1 MKKEILPQYIYRQ
14 KTGNNWALKEHYSLK
29 FDNIDSCYEYLWK
42 NVLLQEAILLCNRTL
57 FMELSNFYKKP
68 EKKREDYYEL

>member
-14 KTGNNWALKEHYSLK
+14 KTGNNWALKEYYSLK

-42 NVLLQEAILLCNRTL
+42 NVVL
-57 FMELSNFYKKP
+57 
-68 EKKREDYYEL
+68 